1 MVKKHMK
8 VIMITGV
15 GIILALVLFKTGAI
29 EYLRDREKMETLI
42 EGFGVWGP
50 LVYIVTYTLVT
61 VTGISAVPMT
71 IVGGLVFGP
80 LLGVIYTAVGAGIG
94 LSLAFLIARYIAK
107 DFIESKFG
115 DTEVFK
121 KINEGVERD
130 GWFILATTRL
140 IPIFPFGIQNYVYG
154 MTSIGFWQY
163 SILSTI
169 FILPGTS
176 VYVILAGAVASGDTA
191 RAAKLAVIAS
201 LIFFGITV
209 LTKIIAKRTGK
220 S

>member
-1 MVKKHMK
+1 MVKKYMK
-8 VIMITGV
+8 RIVVAGV
-15 GIILALVLFKTGAI
+15 GIILVLVLFKTGAI
-29 EYLRDREKMETLI
+29 EYLKDREKMEALI

-80 LLGVIYTAVGAGIG
+80 VLGVLYTAVGAGIG
-94 LSLAFLIARYIAK
+94 LSLAFLIARYIAR
-107 DFIESKFG
+107 DFIENKFG
-115 DTEVFK
+115 QTEVFK

-140 IPIFPFGIQNYVYG
+140 LPIFPFGIQNYVYG
-154 MTSIGFWQY
+154 MTSISFIQY
-163 SILSTI
+163 SLLSTI

-191 RAAKLAVIAS
+191 KAAKLAVIAS
-201 LIFFGITV
+201 LIFFGLTV
-209 LTKIIAKRTGK
+209 ITKIIAKK
-220 S
+220 SRKS